1 MKRPAGFFSNYHL
14 LETILFSI
22 IWLVLFITPLYYNRI
37 FDTIV
42 WDKVF
47 AEWFKLSMY
56 LVLFIINLYW
66 LVPKLLFGKKTIL
79 YIIITLTF
87 STVISYTAVKVGNL
101 IIENNNHGMPKMEL
115 GPGLPPMEMS
125 SNMPLPKGYNL
136 SNTQIGP
143 NTSKAFFRQLF
154 ISLLVIAAGTA
165 FRTFSKLISE
175 ENSRIELEKEQLRT
189 ELALLRHQV
198 NPHFL
203 MNTLNNIH
211 ALIDLD
217 NNKAKDA
224 VIKLS
229 GLMRYLLYDSSNR
242 KVKLMKELEF
252 IENYIGLMKIRYPN
266 NVEIN
271 TNIAEEYPTIE
282 IPPLLLV
289 SFIENSFKHGISYRN
304 ESWIKFSV
312 LVSENYLNCEI
323 SNSKHN
329 DNKAVEKKY
338 SGIGLTNV
346 TKTLQLLY
354 KNDFSLDIEETK
366 NAYIVKLKIPIN
378 ES

>member
-1 MKRPAGFFSNYHL
+1 MKRTAGIFSNFHL

-22 IWLVLFITPLYYNRI
+22 IWLVLFISPLYYNRI
-37 FDTIV
+37 FETII
-42 WDKVF
+42 WEKVF
-47 AEWFKLSMY
+47 AEWFKLSLY
-56 LVLFIINLYW
+56 LVLFVINLYW
-66 LVPKLLFGKKTIL
+66 LVPKILFNKKTIA
-79 YIIITLTF
+79 YILLAIIF
-87 STVISYTAVKVGNL
+87 SIGISFTAIKVGNL
-101 IIENNNHGMPKMEL
+101 IIDNHNHGMPKMEL
-115 GPGLPPMEMS
+115 GPGLPPMELS
-125 SNMPLPKGYNL
+125 SDMPPPKGFNPT
-136 SNTQIGP
+136 STQVGP

-154 ISLLVIAAGTA
+154 ISLLVVAAGTA
-165 FRTFSKLISE
+165 FRAFSKFISE
-175 ENSRIELEKEQLRT
+175 ENTRIELEKEQLQT

-229 GLMRYLLYDSSNR
+229 GLMRYLLYDSSHR
-242 KVKLMKELEF
+242 KVKLAKELEF

-266 NVEIN
+266 NVKIT
-271 TNIAEEYPTIE
+271 TNIPEDSPSVD

-289 SFIENSFKHGISYRN
+289 SFIENAFKHGISYRN
-304 ESWIKFSV
+304 ESWINFSIHIV
-312 LVSENYLNCEI
+312 ENYLECEI

-338 SGIGLTNV
+338 SGIGLSNV
-346 TKTLQLLY
+346 KKTLQLLY
-354 KNDFSLDIEETK
+354 NNDYTLDIQE
-366 NAYIVKLKIPIN
+366 NSNSYIVKLKIPLN
-378 ES
+378 EY